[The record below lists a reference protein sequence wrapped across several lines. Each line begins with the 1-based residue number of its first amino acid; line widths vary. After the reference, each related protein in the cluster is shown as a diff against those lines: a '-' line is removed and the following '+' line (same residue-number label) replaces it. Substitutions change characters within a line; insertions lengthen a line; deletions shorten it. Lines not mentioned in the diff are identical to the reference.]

1 MGEEVR
7 ITFPVLTW
15 AVYNCKF
22 CKYRGKAEQAR
33 EGPELG
39 TKISHAELMTRAGD
53 CSRLLYSSRGG
64 ECLIPFFFF
73 NSFIYLFI
81 LLFIFLAALGLRC
94 CTGFYLVVASGGHSL
109 VAVLRLLDVVVS
121 HIAEHRL

>member
-7 ITFPVLTW
+7 IKFPVLTW

-53 CSRLLYSSRGG
+53 CSRRLYSSRGG
-64 ECLIPFFFF
+64 ECLIPFSFF

-81 LLFIFLAALGLRC
+81 YLFIYFWLRWVFAAAQV
-94 CTGFYLVVASGGHSL
+94 F
-109 VAVLRLLDVVVS
+109 
-121 HIAEHRL
+121 I